1 MQNLFESKFVKLD
14 ESLKVIMKNQLYA
27 TNKNES
33 TMQKLGS
40 VPFCKGEKSLSY
52 FPKFS
57 S

>member
-1 MQNLFESKFVKLD
+1 MQNLYESKFKLD